1 MTAAARTTTR
11 RRWSPLPR
19 AIRESPALIRAA
31 PFGLFL
37 VLTFCQDAFGG
48 MARYWFYLGKTLV
61 GAWLIWEMWPLVQ
74 EMRWRVSFVSIVV
87 GLLAFAIWVWL
98 DDLLRLVNIN
108 PGFLKL
114 KLGGSPW
121 NPHEQFEPNW
131 AQAFIVIRIVGSTL
145 VVPALE
151 EVFFRSF
158 LYRYI
163 AKKDFE
169 RVPLGY
175 YLRIP
180 FIVTSVIFGFEHREW
195 LTGIMC
201 GCLFQWLVCS
211 KKRLGDAMT
220 AHAIT
225 NLLLGIWVVWK
236 DEWHFW

>member
-1 MTAAARTTTR
+1 MAPAKTTAR
-11 RRWSPLPR
+11 RRLSLLPR
-19 AIRESPALIRAA
+19 MIRESPVLIRAF
-31 PFGLFL
+31 PFGVFL
-37 VLTFCQDAFGG
+37 LLTFCQDAFGG
-48 MARYWFYLGKTLV
+48 AARYWFYLGKTLV
-61 GAWLIWEMWPLVQ
+61 GAWLIWEMRPFVE
-74 EMRWRVSFVSIVV
+74 EMRWKVSFAGLFV

-98 DDLLRLVNIN
+98 DDLLRLVHIN
-108 PGFLKL
+108 PAFLRL
-114 KLGGSPW
+114 KLGGTPW
-121 NPHEQFEPNW
+121 NPHEQFEPDW
-131 AQAFIVIRIVGSTL
+131 AQAFIIVRIVGSTL

-180 FIVTSVIFGFEHREW
+180 FVVTSVIFGFEHREW
-195 LTGIMC
+195 VAGIIVGM
-201 GCLFQWLVCS
+201 LFQGLVCRYR
-211 KKRLGDAMT
+211 RLGDAMT

>member
-1 MTAAARTTTR
+1 VRSVAGR
-11 RRWSPLPR
+11 RRSLLPR
-19 AIRESPALIRAA
+19 RVRESPTLIRVV
-31 PFGLFL
+31 PFLTFL
-37 VLTFCQDAFGG
+37 MLTFCQDAFGG
-48 MARYWFYLGKTLV
+48 TAARYWFYVAKTIV
-61 GAWLIWEMWPLVQ
+61 GAWMIWEMHPLVE
-74 EMRWRVSFVSIVV
+74 EMRWKISFAGFFA
-87 GLLAFAIWVWL
+87 GLLGIAVWVAL
-98 DDLLRLVNIN
+98 PELVRLLGIN

-114 KLGGSPW
+114 KLGGEPW
-121 NPHEQFEPNW
+121 NPHEVFEQDMAQFF
-131 AQAFIVIRIVGSTL
+131 AITRIVGSTL

-180 FIVTSVIFGFEHREW
+180 FVVTSVVFGFEHREW
-195 LTGIMC
+195 LAGILC
-201 GCLFQWLVCS
+201 GMLFQFLVCR
-211 KKRLGDAMT
+211 KRRLGDAML

-236 DEWHFW
+236 DQWHYW